1 MAARTRQLAQ
11 MAQQLMQ
18 LAGER
23 DVAVGAGRGA
33 GRCGER
39 GHAWYGMAWHGIRA
53 MCDSAQPVLRPPAER
68 APTHAA
74 PCR

>member
-23 DVAVGAGRGA
+23 DVAVGLLRSGGARGV
-33 GRCGER
+33 
-39 GHAWYGMAWHGIRA
+39 AWHGMAWHPL
-53 MCDSAQPVLRPPAER
+53 MCAAER
-68 APTHAA
+68 PLLA
-74 PCR
+74 RWLQRLRR